1 MNTKN
6 ALYIV
11 STPIGNPDDITL
23 RAIKTLKTVDALI
36 CEEFR
41 NGSKLLKKNGI
52 EEKEIIAL
60 NEHNESGQIENIL
73 IRLAQGQNLALVSDC
88 GTPLFSDPGHLLIEA
103 VIDAGFTIIPI
114 PGVSALTTAI
124 SVTPLHMKNFVFG
137 GFLPRDPEERLRQLK
152 NYKQMRMPI
161 ILMDTPYRLTN
172 LLSDISKVFGKNQRI
187 TLTLNLTL
195 PNEWILTGACDEL
208 IQKIGPMKAEFMLII
223 HQEQQAARNEK

>member
-60 NEHNESGQIENIL
+60 NEHNESGQIETIL

-124 SVTPLHMKNFVFG
+124 SVTPLHMKYFVFG

-223 HQEQQAARNEK
+223 HQVQQAARNEK

>member
-60 NEHNESGQIENIL
+60 NEHNESG
-73 IRLAQGQNLALVSDC
+73 
-88 GTPLFSDPGHLLIEA
+88 
-103 VIDAGFTIIPI
+103 
-114 PGVSALTTAI
+114 
-124 SVTPLHMKNFVFG
+124 
-137 GFLPRDPEERLRQLK
+137 
-152 NYKQMRMPI
+152 
-161 ILMDTPYRLTN
+161 
-172 LLSDISKVFGKNQRI
+172 
-187 TLTLNLTL
+187 
-195 PNEWILTGACDEL
+195 
-208 IQKIGPMKAEFMLII
+208 
-223 HQEQQAARNEK
+223 